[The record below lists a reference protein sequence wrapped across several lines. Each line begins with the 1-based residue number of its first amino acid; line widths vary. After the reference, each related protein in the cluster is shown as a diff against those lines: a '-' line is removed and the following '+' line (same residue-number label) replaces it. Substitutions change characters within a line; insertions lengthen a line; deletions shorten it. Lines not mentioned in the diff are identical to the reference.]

1 VNGLHNTVCA
11 NDPVSIVGKDAERPT
26 ITING
31 DNAANITVG
40 AIYAD
45 PTSVR
50 PSPARPQI
58 STWGIISI

>member
-1 VNGLHNTVCA
+1 
-11 NDPVSIVGKDAERPT
+11 VGKDAERPT